1 MTLRSFFLLLVSG
14 NFFIRCFYRVSVV
27 KEQYFVRIKIKYPKL
42 LLFIISVILV
52 YFLFSG
58 LAYKPLHDALVFM
71 GYLGTF
77 LAGLLYPYSLTSA
90 AGTGILLILAK
101 EQNLLLAGVIA
112 GIGALI
118 SDVILFFFVKHGFSD
133 EVQKLSKEKIVRS
146 INRRIPDSI
155 RVYLIAAFASLLIA
169 SPLPTEIGIMLMT
182 SIKNVSFKKFIILV
196 YLLHASA
203 IFIILLIGNT
213 I

>member
-1 MTLRSFFLLLVSG
+1 MFWRCQATYLLDV
-14 NFFIRCFYRVSVV
+14 FIVY
-27 KEQYFVRIKIKYPKL
+27 QYSMSNTYAIKIKYPKL
-42 LLFIISVILV
+42 SLFIISVILV

-58 LAYKPLHDALVFM
+58 LVYTPLHEALIFM
-71 GYLGTF
+71 GYFGTF
-77 LAGLLYPYSLTSA
+77 LAGLLYPYALTSA

-118 SDVILFFFVKHGFSD
+118 SDIIIFLFVKHGFSD
-133 EVQKLSKEKIVRS
+133 EVQKLSKETLVRTV
-146 INRRIPDSI
+146 NRWIPDSV
-155 RVYLIAAFASLLIA
+155 RVYLLAAFAGLLIA
-169 SPLPTEIGIMLMT
+169 SPLPTEIGIMLMA
-182 SIKNVSFKKFIILV
+182 SIKNLSVEKFIAII
-196 YLLHASA
+196 YILHASA

>member
-1 MTLRSFFLLLVSG
+1 M
-14 NFFIRCFYRVSVV
+14 
-27 KEQYFVRIKIKYPKL
+27 RIKIKYPKL
-42 LLFIISVILV
+42 SLFIISVILV
-52 YFLFSG
+52 YLLFSG

-71 GYLGTF
+71 GYFGTF
-77 LAGLLYPYSLTSA
+77 LAGLLYPYALTSA

-118 SDVILFFFVKHGFSD
+118 SDIILFLFVTHSFSD
-133 EVQKLSKEKIVRS
+133 EVQKLSKETVVRTV
-146 INRRIPDSI
+146 NRWIPDPI
-155 RVYLIAAFASLLIA
+155 RVYLLATFAGILIA
-169 SPLPTEIGIMLMT
+169 SPLPTEIGILLMT
-182 SIKNVSFKKFIILV
+182 SIKNISFKKFIIII
-196 YLLHASA
+196 YILHASA